1 MQPSGTTSA
10 ADQLKRDIDCV
21 RRDVTELIR
30 KVTFTSLRDQTSDLD
45 TKIANFPMRIQK
57 MRERKYAF
65 NKSLE
70 SHGLE
75 YQKQWAAKRGQ
86 IQNQITIQSNSLQ
99 AQLRPL
105 ESKVAALSLGSS
117 SAMTVK
123 TIMNEVNSFETRV
136 SSVESSLRELFDSL
150 KQEFDKSSRQVDLI
164 EKALDL
170 SESASFGFL
179 PGECI
184 YMTTKAI
191 WTRDN
196 KKDKEDPDG
205 ILFLTDQRLLFEQ
218 RQEIAKKKVLFVT
231 TEREKVQKLQFE
243 TPVVAIE
250 NIKAT
255 KQGMFKNEDWLE
267 FQLPSGSFA
276 REVKLHLDGGDCNKW
291 QQALNRVKS
300 GEIEGDRALEVD
312 MQAVEKARS
321 APAKCPSCGG
331 VITRPVLRGMDSIT
345 CDFCGAVIRL

>member
-1 MQPSGTTSA
+1 MQPSATTSA
-10 ADQLKRDIDCV
+10 ADQLKRDIDSV
-21 RRDVTELIR
+21 RRDLTELIR

-57 MRERKYAF
+57 VRERKYAF

-179 PGECI
+179 PGECV

-231 TEREKVQKLQFE
+231 TEREKVHKLQFE

-331 VITRPVLRGMDSIT
+331 AITRPVLRGMDSVT

>member
-1 MQPSGTTSA
+1 MQPSGTSA
-10 ADQLKRDIDCV
+10 ADQIKRDIDTV
-21 RRDVTELIR
+21 RRDLTELIR
-30 KVTFTSLRDQTSDLD
+30 KVNFTSLRDETSDLD

-57 MRERKYAF
+57 VRERKYAF
-65 NKSLE
+65 NKVLE
-70 SHGLE
+70 SQALE
-75 YQKQWAAKRGQ
+75 FQKQWAAKRGH
-86 IQNQITIQSNSLQ
+86 IQNQITLQSNTLQ
-99 AQLRPL
+99 SQLRPL
-105 ESKVAALSLGSS
+105 ESRVAALSLGSTP
-117 SAMTVK
+117 AITVK
-123 TIMNEVNSFETRV
+123 TIMNEVNSYETRV
-136 SSVESSLRELFDSL
+136 SSAESSLRELFDSL
-150 KQEFDKSSRQVDLI
+150 KQEFGKSSRQVDLI

-170 SESASFGFL
+170 SESACFGFL

-184 YMTTKAI
+184 YMTTKAV

-196 KKDKEDPDG
+196 KEDKEDPDG

-218 RQEIAKKKVLFVT
+218 REEIAKKKVLFVT

-243 TPVVAIE
+243 TPVVSID

-276 REVKLHLDGGDCNKW
+276 REVKLHLDGGDCNQW
-291 QQALNRVKS
+291 QQALNRIKS
-300 GEIEGDRALEVD
+300 GEVEAERALEVD
-312 MQAVEKARS
+312 TQAVEKARS

-331 VITRPVLRGMDSIT
+331 AITKPVLRGMDTIT

>member
-1 MQPSGTTSA
+1 MQPSGTSA
-10 ADQLKRDIDCV
+10 ADQIKRDIDTV
-21 RRDVTELIR
+21 RRDLTELIK
-30 KVTFTSLRDQTSDLD
+30 KVNLTSLRDETSDLD

-57 MRERKYAF
+57 VRNRKYAF
-65 NKSLE
+65 NKVLE
-70 SHGLE
+70 SQALE
-75 YQKQWAAKRGQ
+75 YQKQWAAKRGH
-86 IQNQITIQSNSLQ
+86 ILNQITVQSNSLQ

-105 ESKVAALSLGSS
+105 ESKVAALSLGSTP
-117 SAMTVK
+117 AMTVK
-123 TIMNEVNSFETRV
+123 TITNEVNSFETRV
-136 SSVESSLRELFDSL
+136 SSAERSLRELFDSL
-150 KQEFDKSSRQVDLI
+150 KQEFGKSSRQVDLI

-170 SESASFGFL
+170 SESACFGFL

-184 YMTTKAI
+184 YMTTKAV
-191 WTRDN
+191 WTRDS

-218 RQEIAKKKVLFVT
+218 REEIAKKKVLFVT

-243 TPVVAIE
+243 TAVVVLE

-276 REVKLHLDGGDCNKW
+276 REVKLHLDGGDCNQW
-291 QQALNRVKS
+291 QQMLNRIKS
-300 GEIEGDRALEVD
+300 SEIEAERALEVD

-331 VITRPVLRGMDSIT
+331 AITKPVLRGMDAIT
-345 CDFCGAVIRL
+345 CDFCGVVIRL